1 MARWGGAIPNS
12 DTFQRHRESTF
23 YYSDVGTAC
32 SGLVLCVPRV
42 STTLRGNDWG
52 NKVAKPEHQKAFGT
66 GLTAISVKNAAEP
79 GKYHDGKGAGLFLL
93 VKPTGA
99 KSWVQRIVIRGKR
112 REIGLGAYPLVS
124 LAEARE
130 KAFENKRLAHAGGDP
145 LAEKRKA
152 RAILT
157 FEEAARNTHK
167 EIAHTWKNPKDR
179 AAYLK
184 SMETYIFPQ
193 FGAVALPEVTSA
205 DVRRA
210 ILLAREKAPGVAR
223 KLIYRISAV
232 FKWGIAEGMCTGNPA
247 TGDALALPKMDR
259 APKHRKALPYG
270 EVAGCI
276 ETVKQSG
283 AGASTKLALE
293 FLILT
298 ATRSGETRGAR
309 WAEFDFHGA
318 DSATLATRATWTI
331 PKERIKM
338 KRDHRVPLSGRALE
352 ILREAEA
359 LSDGSDLVFTGHKG
373 NRPLSDMTLS
383 KLVRELGFDAH
394 VHGFRTS
401 FRTWAQEQTNFP
413 REVAEAALA
422 HVVGDATEQAYA
434 RSDIFEKRRM
444 MMEAWAAY
452 LAVRRGE
459 VVRLA

>member
-1 MARWGGAIPNS
+1 MA
-12 DTFQRHRESTF
+12 ESLA
-23 YYSDVGTAC
+23 V
-32 SGLVLCVPRV
+32 
-42 STTLRGNDWG
+42 
-52 NKVAKPEHQKAFGT
+52 KPKA
-66 GLTAISVKNAAEP
+66 LTAAFVNSITAA
-79 GKYHDGKGAGLFLL
+79 GKYHDGKGTGLFLL

-99 KSWVQRIVIRGKR
+99 KSWVQRLTIRGKR
-112 REIGLGAYPLVS
+112 RELGLGAPPVVT

-130 KAFENKRLAHAGGDP
+130 QALENKRQARAGSDP
-145 LAEKRKA
+145 LAAKRKA
-152 RAILT
+152 RAVLT
-157 FEEAARNTHK
+157 FEEAARKAHK
-167 EIAHTWKNPKDR
+167 ENAGTLKNPKDR

-184 SMETYIFPQ
+184 SLETYIFPQ

-223 KLIYRISAV
+223 KLIYRVSAV

-247 TGDALALPKMDR
+247 TGEALALPRMDR
-259 APKHRKALPYG
+259 TPQHRKALPYG

-276 ETVKQSG
+276 EAVKESG

-298 ATRSGETRGAR
+298 ATRSGETREAR
-309 WAEFDFHGA
+309 WEEFDFHGA
-318 DSATLATRATWTI
+318 DGATRATRATWII

-352 ILREAEA
+352 ILRQAEA
-359 LSDGSDLVFTGHKG
+359 LADGSGFVFPGYKKG
-373 NRPLSDMTLS
+373 KPLSDMTPS
-383 KLVRELGFDAH
+383 KLVKELGFEAD

-422 HVVGDATEQAYA
+422 HKVGDAAEQAYA
-434 RSDIFEKRRM
+434 RSDLFEKRRK

>member
-1 MARWGGAIPNS
+1 M
-12 DTFQRHRESTF
+12 
-23 YYSDVGTAC
+23 TA
-32 SGLVLCVPRV
+32 V
-42 STTLRGNDWG
+42 
-52 NKVAKPEHQKAFGT
+52 
-66 GLTAISVKNAAEP
+66 SVKNAAEP

-130 KAFENKRLAHAGGDP
+130 TAFENKRHARSGGDP

-152 RAILT
+152 REIST

-179 AAYLK
+179 AAFLTTLE
-184 SMETYIFPQ
+184 SYIFPH
-193 FGAVALPEVTSA
+193 FGATSLPEVTSA

-210 ILLAREKAPGVAR
+210 ILLAREKAPGVAH
-223 KLIYRISAV
+223 KLVYRVSAV

-247 TGDALALPKMDR
+247 TSEALALPKMDR
-259 APKHRKALPYG
+259 TAQHRKALPYA

-276 ETVKQSG
+276 ETVKASG
-283 AGASTKLALE
+283 AGAVTKLALE
-293 FLILT
+293 FVILT

-309 WAEFDFHGA
+309 WEEFDFDGA
-318 DSATLATRATWTI
+318 DGATHATRATWTI
-331 PKERIKM
+331 PKKRIKM
-338 KRDHRVPLSGRALE
+338 KRDHRVPLSEWALE
-352 ILREAEA
+352 ILRQAEA
-359 LSDGSDLVFTGHKG
+359 LSDGSGLVFPGTKHG
-373 NRPLSDMTLS
+373 RPLSDMTLS
-383 KLVRELGFDAH
+383 KLVKELGFEAD

-422 HVVGDATEQAYA
+422 HKVGDAAEQAYA
-434 RSDIFEKRRM
+434 RSDLFEKRLK

-452 LAVRRGE
+452 LAVRRAE
-459 VVRLA
+459 IVKLAQY